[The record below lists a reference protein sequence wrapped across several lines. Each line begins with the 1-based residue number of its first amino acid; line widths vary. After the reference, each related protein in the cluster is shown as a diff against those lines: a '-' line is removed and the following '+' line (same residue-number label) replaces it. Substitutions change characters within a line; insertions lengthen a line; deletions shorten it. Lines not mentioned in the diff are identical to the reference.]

1 MRGLLIAA
9 ALALLPAAAAAAQS
23 PPICMPIDE
32 LQEALKKHNETPLLR
47 ARMDSGN
54 IMLIF
59 ASPDG
64 SGWTA
69 VIVAPTG
76 VACVGAMGVALK
88 MMSKGA

>member
-1 MRGLLIAA
+1 MMRLLTAA
-9 ALALLPAAAAAAQS
+9 MLLSLAAPAAAQS

-32 LQEALKKHNETPLLR
+32 LEAALKRHNETPLLR
-47 ARMDSGN
+47 ALMDSGN

-76 VACVGAMGVALK
+76 AACVGAMGVALK

>member
-1 MRGLLIAA
+1 MMRLLTAA
-9 ALALLPAAAAAAQS
+9 VLLSLAAPAAAQS

-32 LQEALKKHNETPLLR
+32 LQAALKKHNETPILR
-47 ARMDSGN
+47 ALIDSGN
-54 IMLIF
+54 VLMIF

>member
-1 MRGLLIAA
+1 MRLLTAA
-9 ALALLPAAAAAAQS
+9 MLISLAAPAAAQS

-32 LQEALKKHNETPLLR
+32 LQAALKKHNETPILR
-47 ARMDSGN
+47 ALIDSGN
-54 IMLIF
+54 VLLIF

-69 VIVAPTG
+69 VVVAPTG

>member
-1 MRGLLIAA
+1 MMRLLTAA
-9 ALALLPAAAAAAQS
+9 VLLSLAAPAAAQS

-32 LQEALKKHNETPLLR
+32 LQAALKKHNETPLLR
-47 ARMDSGN
+47 ALIDSGN
-54 IMLIF
+54 VLLIF

>member
-1 MRGLLIAA
+1 MMRLLTAA
-9 ALALLPAAAAAAQS
+9 MLLSLAAPAAAQS

-32 LQEALKKHNETPLLR
+32 LEAALKKHNETPLLR
-47 ARMDSGN
+47 ALMDSGN
-54 IMLIF
+54 ILLIF

-69 VIVAPTG
+69 VVVAPTG

>member
-1 MRGLLIAA
+1 MMRLLTAA
-9 ALALLPAAAAAAQS
+9 MLLSLAAPAAAQS

-32 LQEALKKHNETPLLR
+32 LQAALKKHNEKPILR
-47 ARMDSGN
+47 ALIDSGN
-54 IMLIF
+54 VLLIF

-69 VIVAPTG
+69 VVVAPTG
-76 VACVGAMGVALK
+76 AACVGAMGVALK

>member
-1 MRGLLIAA
+1 MRLLTAA
-9 ALALLPAAAAAAQS
+9 VLLSLAAPAAAQS

-32 LQEALKKHNETPLLR
+32 LEAALRKHNETPLLR
-47 ARMDSGN
+47 ALMDSGN
-54 IMLIF
+54 ILLIF

>member
-1 MRGLLIAA
+1 MMRLLTAA
-9 ALALLPAAAAAAQS
+9 MLISLAAPAAAQS

-32 LQEALKKHNETPLLR
+32 LEAALKKHNETPLLR
-47 ARMDSGN
+47 ALMDSGN
-54 IMLIF
+54 ILLIF

>member
-1 MRGLLIAA
+1 MMRLLTAA
-9 ALALLPAAAAAAQS
+9 VLLSLAAPAAAQS

-32 LQEALKKHNETPLLR
+32 LEAALKRHNETPLLR
-47 ARMDSGN
+47 ALMDSGN

-69 VIVAPTG
+69 VVVAPTG
-76 VACVGAMGVALK
+76 AACVGAMGVALK

>member
-1 MRGLLIAA
+1 MMRLLTAA
-9 ALALLPAAAAAAQS
+9 VLLSLAAPAAAQS

-32 LQEALKKHNETPLLR
+32 LEAALKRHNETPLLR
-47 ARMDSGN
+47 ALMDSGN
-54 IMLIF
+54 ILLIF

-76 VACVGAMGVALK
+76 VGCVGAMGVALK

>member
-1 MRGLLIAA
+1 MMRLLTAA
-9 ALALLPAAAAAAQS
+9 MLLSLAAPAAAQS

-32 LQEALKKHNETPLLR
+32 LEAALKKHNETPLLR
-47 ARMDSGN
+47 ALMDSGN

>member
-1 MRGLLIAA
+1 MMRLLTAA
-9 ALALLPAAAAAAQS
+9 MLLSLAAPAGAQS
-23 PPICMPIDE
+23 PPICMQIDE
-32 LQEALKKHNETPLLR
+32 LEAALRKHNETPLLR
-47 ARMDSGN
+47 ALMDSGN

-69 VIVAPTG
+69 VVVAPTG
-76 VACVGAMGVALK
+76 AACVGAMGVALK

>member
-1 MRGLLIAA
+1 MRALLIAA
-9 ALALLPAAAAAAQS
+9 ALALLPAAAAAQS

-32 LQEALKKHNETPLLR
+32 LQAALKKHNETPLLR
-47 ARMDSGN
+47 ALMDSGN

-69 VIVAPTG
+69 VVVAPTG
-76 VACVGAMGVALK
+76 AACVGAMGVALK

>member
-1 MRGLLIAA
+1 MMRLLTAA
-9 ALALLPAAAAAAQS
+9 MLISLAAPAAAQS

-32 LQEALKKHNETPLLR
+32 LEAALKKHNETPLLR
-47 ARMDSGN
+47 ALMDSGN
-54 IMLIF
+54 ILLIF

-69 VIVAPTG
+69 VIVVPTG
-76 VACVGAMGVALK
+76 AACVGAMGVALK

>member
-1 MRGLLIAA
+1 MRAA
-9 ALALLPAAAAAAQS
+9 ALTLALLLATPAAAQS

-32 LQEALKKHNETPLLR
+32 LEAALKKHNETPLLR
-47 ARMDSGN
+47 ALMDSGN
-54 IMLIF
+54 ILLIF

-76 VACVGAMGVALK
+76 AACVGAMGVALK
-88 MMSKGA
+88 MMGKGA

>member
-1 MRGLLIAA
+1 MMRLLTAA
-9 ALALLPAAAAAAQS
+9 VLLSLAAPAAAQS

-32 LQEALKKHNETPLLR
+32 LEAALKRHNETPLLR
-47 ARMDSGN
+47 ALMDSGN

-64 SGWTA
+64 SGRTA

-76 VACVGAMGVALK
+76 AACVGAMGVALK

>member
-1 MRGLLIAA
+1 MMRLLTAA
-9 ALALLPAAAAAAQS
+9 VLISLAAPAAAQS

-32 LQEALKKHNETPLLR
+32 LQAALKKHNETPLLR
-47 ARMDSGN
+47 ALIDSGN
-54 IMLIF
+54 VLLIF

-69 VIVAPTG
+69 VVVAPTG